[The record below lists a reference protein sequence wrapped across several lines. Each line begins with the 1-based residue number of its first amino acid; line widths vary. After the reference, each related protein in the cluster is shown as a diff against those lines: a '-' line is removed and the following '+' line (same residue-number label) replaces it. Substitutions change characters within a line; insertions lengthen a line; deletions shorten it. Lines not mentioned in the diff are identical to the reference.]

1 MTPHWNEMQSP
12 ALKQSL
18 HLSVHLRNSY
28 LTSWQKE
35 FGLLIYLEKKKKKK
49 NLVLT
54 QPSTLIWRLS
64 SRVSKKEFS
73 HNRAYG
79 WVTDYRY

>member
-1 MTPHWNEMQSP
+1 MQSP

-18 HLSVHLRNSY
+18 HLSVHLRNSN

-49 NLVLT
+49 ESCTDPTFNLNLET
-54 QPSTLIWRLS
+54 FIKGI
-64 SRVSKKEFS
+64 KKGVQS
-73 HNRAYG
+73 
-79 WVTDYRY
+79 